1 MLTNILHT
9 CSEISCIIER
19 ELIQITMN
27 FAVFPTLKVVNMNYS
42 VVRPADDEL
51 PVRGWS
57 K

>member
-1 MLTNILHT
+1 
-9 CSEISCIIER
+9 
-19 ELIQITMN
+19 MN

-51 PVRGWS
+51 LVRGWS